1 MLNIKK
7 KTRANLKKK
16 KKTRNK
22 VNIRSFKLVNI
33 LLILLRAFGQKDIK
47 KKHKIRQ
54 TVNLRVKSRKFH
66 SRRFQKKGEEKGYE
80 GHRSGLCK

>member
-1 MLNIKK
+1 MELQTGEYFINFAESVWPE
-7 KTRANLKKK
+7 RH
-16 KKTRNK
+16 
-22 VNIRSFKLVNI
+22 
-33 LLILLRAFGQKDIK
+33 K